1 VIKLVLELLNRK
13 QSSKLILNISFMYI
27 RSRKK
32 DSFVKKALSFR
43 LLLAISTLILVCL
56 SAGLGKEFYRGYQIQ
71 REIESLKKDIE
82 SFRKSNYE
90 LSKLI
95 EYYKTDEY
103 KEVQARE
110 RLNLKKDGEKIIVIK
125 PILED
130 QEKEEVKKDVGAE
143 KENAPN
149 YKKWWNYFFGK

>member
-1 VIKLVLELLNRK
+1 MSVIRRKK
-13 QSSKLILNISFMYI
+13 QSLTKRIFSFKLFFVISI
-27 RSRKK
+27 
-32 DSFVKKALSFR
+32 A
-43 LLLAISTLILVCL
+43 AIVFLGVS
-56 SAGLGKEFYRGYQIQ
+56 LGKEFYRGYQIQ

>member
-1 VIKLVLELLNRK
+1 MSVIRRKK
-13 QSSKLILNISFMYI
+13 QSLTKRIFSFKLFLVISI
-27 RSRKK
+27 
-32 DSFVKKALSFR
+32 A
-43 LLLAISTLILVCL
+43 AIVFLGVS
-56 SAGLGKEFYRGYQIQ
+56 LGKEFYRGYQIQ